1 MGDTLPGPM
10 TDHDVLV
17 FLLALATILGSA
29 RILGELA
36 RLVHMPLIVGE
47 MTAGIVLGPSVLGRI
62 SPGAQAWL
70 FPSGAPEAML
80 GGYTTL
86 GVILLLVVVGVEVDL
101 GVVRR
106 RGKSALATGLLGIVL
121 PMASGIAL
129 GLLLPA
135 SNWIDTSR
143 RSTVALVLGV
153 NLSISALPVIA
164 KTLLDLGLFKTDI
177 GLLIMAAAMLDDLV
191 GWLAFSLLLRPMH
204 GASADVAS
212 LVETVGLGAVFAT
225 TTVLVGRRI
234 LHGRLAR
241 LTRNAATPARAIS
254 FVIVLALLGATI
266 THAIGL
272 HAVFGGLVVGL
283 AIGRSARTNTKT
295 RAAVQDFVTYVFAP
309 VFFASI
315 GLRVDFVSAFDA
327 RLCLLVF
334 AVATAPKLIGCTLG
348 SRIGGGPAGG
358 RLRWREAAAVAFGMN
373 SRGAMG
379 IILAAI
385 ARDAGLFTD
394 RMFVALVVMS
404 LATSLTSGPA
414 MKWLLYRE
422 EAEEDVITLL
432 RRGAFVSELHAHT
445 PSEAISELVRSF
457 GSLLVGHKREAR
469 DAVLER
475 ELVAPTGLGDE
486 VAIPHAAVDGL
497 ERPLLALGRAPH
509 GIDFDAPDGTSARIV
524 FLLLIPPKAYEEEV
538 QILASIARA
547 TYDAR
552 ARQELS
558 SASGMEEVTQVLA
571 RSAKRTRESMR
582 PGPGSSAALARKAA
596 KGRPEER

>member
-1 MGDTLPGPM
+1 
-10 TDHDVLV
+10 
-17 FLLALATILGSA
+17 
-29 RILGELA
+29 
-36 RLVHMPLIVGE
+36 
-47 MTAGIVLGPSVLGRI
+47 
-62 SPGAQAWL
+62 
-70 FPSGAPEAML
+70 ML

-86 GVILLLVVVGVEVDL
+86 GAILLLVVVGVEGDL

-106 RGKSALATGLLGIVL
+106 RGKSAFATGLLGIVL
-121 PMASGIAL
+121 PMASGFAL
-129 GLLLPA
+129 GMLLPG
-135 SNWIDTSR
+135 SDWIDVSR

-177 GLLIMAAAMLDDLV
+177 GLLVMAAAMFDDLV
-191 GWLAFSLLLRPMH
+191 GWLAFSALLRPMH
-204 GASADVAS
+204 GGAADFGA
-212 LVETVGLGAVFAT
+212 LARTIGLGALFAT
-225 TTVLVGRRI
+225 ATVLLGRRL
-234 LHGRLAR
+234 LHARLAR
-241 LTRNAATPARAIS
+241 LTRSSATPARNIS
-254 FVIVLALLGATI
+254 FVLVFALLGAVA

-272 HAVFGGLVVGL
+272 HVLFGGLVVGL
-283 AIGRSARTNTKT
+283 AVGRSARTNARA
-295 RAAVQDFVTYVFAP
+295 RAAVEDFVTHVFAP

-315 GLRVDFVSAFDA
+315 ALRVDFVGAFDA
-327 RLCLLVF
+327 RLCLIVL
-334 AVATAPKLIGCTLG
+334 AAATAPKLIGCTLG
-348 SRIGGGPAGG
+348 ARISGGPAGG

-385 ARDAGLFTD
+385 ARDVGLFTD

-404 LATSLTSGPA
+404 LATSLTSGPL

-422 EAEEDVITLL
+422 EAEEDVVTLL

-445 PSEAISELVRSF
+445 PSEAISELVRAF
-457 GSLLVGHKREAR
+457 GSLLVGHKRGAR

-486 VAIPHAAVDGL
+486 VAIPHAAVEGL

-509 GIDFDAPDGTSARIV
+509 GIDFDAPDGAAARIV
-524 FLLLIPPKAYEEEV
+524 FLLLIPPKAYDEEV

-547 TYDAR
+547 TYDER

-558 SASGMEEVTQVLA
+558 SASGIEEVTQVLA

-582 PGPGSSAALARKAA
+582 PRAGSSVRAARKS
-596 KGRPEER
+596 